1 MNRKS
6 IDLSLNEA
14 GYEYAIGYTRNLFL
28 PFGIW
33 PVRDYEESRG
43 ASRARAIANFLCL
56 FILFFVV
63 GPYFVQTFLI
73 EKDNQ
78 VRIKSTGAC
87 VFGITNV
94 AKYLVFLLRGHRIG
108 SCLAEMHLDW
118 RSITNDPQRRL
129 MLRNARA
136 ARLLTCCSFVFMF
149 GGGVPYVTVLPLS
162 QPPLLSADNRTL
174 LRHLSYPSYFGF
186 FEPRVRP
193 VYDLVFSVHF
203 CFGILAFSLTTGLCS
218 FIAMC
223 TLHVASR
230 CAFVSAMYREL
241 GRNFDREL
249 LSRVVLQHRR
259 IIA

>member
-33 PVRDYEESRG
+33 PVRDYDESRG
-43 ASRARAIANFLCL
+43 ASRARATANFLCL
-56 FILFFVV
+56 FVLFFVV

-94 AKYLVFLLRGHRIG
+94 AKYLVFLLRGRRIG
-108 SCLAEMHLDW
+108 SCLAEMRLDW
-118 RSITNDPQRRL
+118 RSIADDPQRRL

-162 QPPLLSADNRTL
+162 QPPLLLADNRTL
-174 LRHLSYPSYFGF
+174 LRHLTYPSYFGF

-218 FIAMC
+218 FIATC

-249 LSRVVLQHRR
+249 LSRVVVQHRR